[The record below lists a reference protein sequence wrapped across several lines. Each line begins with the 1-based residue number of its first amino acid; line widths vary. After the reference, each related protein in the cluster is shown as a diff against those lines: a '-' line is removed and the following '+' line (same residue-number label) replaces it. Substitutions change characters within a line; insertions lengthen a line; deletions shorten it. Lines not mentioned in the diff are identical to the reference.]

1 MTTRQYKLTPFTCTC
16 ICGRKYFVSLIYV
29 VESDWQ
35 KNFHGNNFPSDGI
48 LCESSMFLT
57 LFCNYEALPPSL
69 ARFLSLQAFAHVAG
83 AARMA
88 NRVITVTQGE
98 IENSEDPEYKAS
110 LQQGV
115 EGIKQCE
122 SREG

>member
-1 MTTRQYKLTPFTCTC
+1 
-16 ICGRKYFVSLIYV
+16 
-29 VESDWQ
+29 
-35 KNFHGNNFPSDGI
+35 
-48 LCESSMFLT
+48 
-57 LFCNYEALPPSL
+57 
-69 ARFLSLQAFAHVAG
+69 
-83 AARMA
+83 MA

-122 SREG
+122 SREGGGREGERERERKENVRERQRKRDKAGSEVERV

>member
-1 MTTRQYKLTPFTCTC
+1 M
-16 ICGRKYFVSLIYV
+16 
-29 VESDWQ
+29 
-35 KNFHGNNFPSDGI
+35 
-48 LCESSMFLT
+48 
-57 LFCNYEALPPSL
+57 
-69 ARFLSLQAFAHVAG
+69 QAFAHVAG